1 MDNFII
7 RLGQE
12 SDLSK
17 VVAIDTEAFSPYG
30 TTEEAH
36 IIASRLSTFPEGF
49 VVLETEG
56 VIAGYG
62 SSEKWTSER
71 EPVMNEDAST
81 SHESTGRIFCITAM
95 AVKSDQQNKG
105 IGSAIL
111 ERLLLIAHRENCTR
125 IVLETT
131 HAKDFYL
138 HRGFYVAG
146 TREQMNTTLFVMAKV
161 L

>member
-1 MDNFII
+1 MANFVI

-12 SDLSK
+12 SDLSS

-30 TTEEAH
+30 TTEEPR
-36 IIASRLSTFPEGF
+36 IIASRLSTFPDGF

-56 VIAGYG
+56 IIAGYG
-62 SSEKWTSER
+62 SSEKWASER

-81 SHESTGRIFCITAM
+81 SHDPAGRIFCITAM

-111 ERLLLIAHRENCTR
+111 ERLLLIAHQQDCTR
-125 IVLETT
+125 VVLETT

-138 HRGFYVAG
+138 HRGFHVAG
-146 TREQMNTTLFVMAKV
+146 TREQMNTTLFVMAKE